1 MNDGDLLANL
11 NLLFGAGFETTS
23 YTISFALLELATH
36 PDVQASHT
44 QLQCHGQPVSRLVQC
59 C

>member
-11 NLLFGAGFETTS
+11 NQLFGAGIEPTS
-23 YTISFALLELATH
+23 HTISFALLELATH

-44 QLQCHGQPVSRLVQC
+44 QLQCHGQPLLGLL
-59 C
+59 